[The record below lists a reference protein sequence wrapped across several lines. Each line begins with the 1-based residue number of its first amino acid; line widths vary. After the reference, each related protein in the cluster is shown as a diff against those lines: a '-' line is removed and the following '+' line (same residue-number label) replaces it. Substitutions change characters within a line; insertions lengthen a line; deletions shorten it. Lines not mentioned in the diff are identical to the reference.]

1 MARELFFFVFAYLSG
16 SVLYARVFG
25 RLLGKD
31 VTQDSPDGNP
41 GTFNAFQ
48 CGGFWCG
55 VLTLLG
61 DLVKGFAPVFL
72 YTRGPVTDLGLA
84 LVLAAPVLGHIL
96 PVFYHF
102 HGGKGIA
109 ATFGCLLGLLPA
121 WRPVGV
127 LIVCFLFFSLILQIT
142 PHYHRTLWTYACAC
156 VLLWCQPVGRPIQA
170 GFLLIAAMVFLR
182 LHWSREEKEKCEVKL
197 LWMR

>member
-1 MARELFFFVFAYLSG
+1 MTRGLFYLVFGYLSG

-25 RLLGKD
+25 CLLGRD
-31 VTQDSPDGNP
+31 VTGKSQDGNP
-41 GTFNAFQ
+41 GAFNAFR

-61 DLVKGFAPVFL
+61 DLAKGFVPVFL

-96 PVFYHF
+96 PVFYRF

-109 ATFGCLLGLLPA
+109 VTFGCLLGLLPV
-121 WRPVGV
+121 WRPVV
-127 LIVCFLFFSLILQIT
+127 ALILCFLFFSLILQVR
-142 PHYHRTLWTYACAC
+142 PNYHRTLFTYACAC
-156 VLLWCQPVGRPIQA
+156 VVLWCQPVARPVQA

-182 LHWSREEKEKCEVKL
+182 LHWSREEKERCEVKL